1 MKKLRLILVTL
12 ALTLGLSQ
20 CAAPLILAG
29 GAGALGYYFGAER
42 RDADTISEDDKAQAR
57 MIELMR
63 QAGLDVNNIEVLT
76 YNHKMLLVGSV
87 PTEADLRLLNRLAR
101 QVPYVRKVYNRVR
114 VGAPRTPDRAREDGW
129 IAAKVKAEM
138 VKTKGLTS
146 AAIRYTVYD
155 GTVYLMGLVSDEEAQ
170 KAIAAASRVK
180 GVRKVVDAMDRL

>member
-42 RDADTISEDDKAQAR
+42 RDADTITEDEKAQAR

-63 QAGLDVNNIEVLT
+63 QAGLDVNNIEVMT
-76 YNHKMLLVGSV
+76 YNHKMLLVGAV
-87 PTEADLRLLNRLAR
+87 PTEADLQLLNRLAR

-155 GTVYLMGLVSDEEAQ
+155 GTVYLMGLVSKQEAQ

>member
-1 MKKLRLILVTL
+1 MKKLRLMLISL
-12 ALTLGLSQ
+12 ALALGLSQ

-29 GAGALGYYFGAER
+29 GVGALGYYFGAER
-42 RDADTISEDDKAQAR
+42 RDADTITQDDKAQAR

-63 QAGLDVNNIEVLT
+63 QAGLEVNNIEVMT
-76 YNHKMLLVGSV
+76 YNHKMLLLGTV
-87 PTEADLRLLNRLAR
+87 PTEPDLQLINHLAR
-101 QVPYVRKVYNRVR
+101 QVPHVRKVYNRIH
-114 VGAPRTPDRAREDGW
+114 VGTPRTPDRAREDGW

-146 AAIRYTVYD
+146 AALRYTVYD
-155 GTVYLMGLVSDEEAQ
+155 GTVYLMGLVSEQEAQ

>member
-1 MKKLRLILVTL
+1 MKKLRLILVSL
-12 ALTLGLSQ
+12 LLTLGLSQ

-63 QAGLDVNNIEVLT
+63 EAGLNINNIEVMT
-76 YNHKMLLVGSV
+76 YNHKMLLVGAV
-87 PTEADLRLLNRLAR
+87 PTEADLRLINRLAR

-114 VGAPRTPDRAREDGW
+114 VGAPRTPERAREDGW

-146 AAIRYTVYD
+146 AAIRYTVYE
-155 GTVYLMGLVSDEEAQ
+155 GTVYLMGLVSEQEAE